1 MGNMREA
8 LARMS
13 VRGIALVVIAALCAL
28 AGLTGCAQ
36 QANDKNTMS
45 VAWTSNA
52 GEYNLD
58 PTNNYMG
65 WQGSYLGI
73 YEQLFRIDGS
83 FQVQPLLAESAE
95 MTGPTTWKITI
106 RDNITFQNGKAVDAQ
121 AVKASLQRAIDKNTR
136 AAKSLDIK
144 NMTAE
149 GQVLTVETN
158 TQNVGFKNELC
169 EPVTSIIDV
178 DSGAADDRP
187 VGTGPF
193 KMENEDSSG
202 NVDLTA
208 YEGYWQGAP
217 TTKTVHALYLTDDQS
232 KVSALQTGEVSA
244 LMNVADDQLSALSDS
259 SKYTLHQ
266 TNQARAHM
274 LYFNMKSAAMQD
286 DAVRQAVS
294 LCVDRDSYVSSI
306 YHGAAQSAHAV
317 FPDSSGYAEG
327 VTCDGFDVE
336 KAKAI
341 LADAGYQDTD
351 GDGILEKDGTKLQL
365 KLVTYEANAALPQVS
380 EALSSQLSAI
390 GIKCDIEVA
399 EKISA
404 RLSGSDWDI
413 GTMAYSTLPTGNPS
427 TYLDAV
433 MASNGTANYG
443 HYSNAEIDALLT
455 ELKSTVDPDQRA
467 SLVERVQQIALDDH
481 AYVYMVHSLVNDV
494 NSVHVSNLAMQ
505 GQYDWLNYQMAYTD

>member
-1 MGNMREA
+1 
-8 LARMS
+8 MS

-208 YEGYWQGAP
+208 YEGAIGREPDNENRARPVFDRRPVKGVGLADRRGVGARERCRRP
-217 TTKTVHALYLTDDQS
+217 VVRSFRFVEIHPA
-232 KVSALQTGEVSA
+232 
-244 LMNVADDQLSALSDS
+244 SDES
-259 SKYTLHQ
+259 GT
-266 TNQARAHM
+266 
-274 LYFNMKSAAMQD
+274 
-286 DAVRQAVS
+286 
-294 LCVDRDSYVSSI
+294 C
-306 YHGAAQSAHAV
+306 AHAV
-317 FPDSSGYAEG
+317 FQHEECCYAG
-327 VTCDGFDVE
+327 
-336 KAKAI
+336 
-341 LADAGYQDTD
+341 
-351 GDGILEKDGTKLQL
+351 
-365 KLVTYEANAALPQVS
+365 
-380 EALSSQLSAI
+380 
-390 GIKCDIEVA
+390 
-399 EKISA
+399 
-404 RLSGSDWDI
+404 
-413 GTMAYSTLPTGNPS
+413 
-427 TYLDAV
+427 
-433 MASNGTANYG
+433 
-443 HYSNAEIDALLT
+443 
-455 ELKSTVDPDQRA
+455 
-467 SLVERVQQIALDDH
+467 
-481 AYVYMVHSLVNDV
+481 
-494 NSVHVSNLAMQ
+494 
-505 GQYDWLNYQMAYTD
+505 